1 MKNSYWVIFSDD
13 TFIGS
18 NAGIYA
24 YEIKLLDLTWI
35 DSTCN
40 QILARDKG
48 LPLDKDTW
56 CHTYLGPPSL
66 KWFTVAFSYETLG
79 HHKRGSQW
87 VRVQGHNGLGFTI
100 HSGSGFKVHNGLGF
114 TVGQG
119 SWFTLGQDSWFT
131 MGQGSWFTMGQG
143 SQFTVQTGSRLTS
156 KKILSWLKY
165 NKFWIKHAMWSNK
178 LAHRNVWY
186 E

>member
-48 LPLDKDTW
+48 LPLDKYTW
-56 CHTYLGPPSL
+56 CYTYLGPPSL
-66 KWFTVAFSYETLG
+66 KWFTVINISSCLLWDFGTSQEGFTMG
-79 HHKRGSQW
+79 QGSRSQWVRIHNSQW
-87 VRVQGHNGLGFTI
+87 VRVQGSQWVRI
-100 HSGSGFKVHNGLGF
+100 HSGSGFMVHIGSGFMVHNGSGFMVHNGSGF
-114 TVGQG
+114 TVH
-119 SWFTLGQDSWFT
+119 SS
-131 MGQGSWFTMGQG
+131 
-143 SQFTVQTGSRLTS
+143 
-156 KKILSWLKY
+156 
-165 NKFWIKHAMWSNK
+165 NWIKVNK
-178 LAHRNVWY
+178 
-186 E
+186 